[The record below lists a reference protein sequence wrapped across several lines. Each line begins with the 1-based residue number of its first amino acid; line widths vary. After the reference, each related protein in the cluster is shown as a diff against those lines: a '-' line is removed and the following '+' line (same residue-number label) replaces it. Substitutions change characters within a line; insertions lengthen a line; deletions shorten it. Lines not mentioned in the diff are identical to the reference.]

1 MASLRF
7 GISSA
12 FVRFAHRAARGPRV
26 RCFSW
31 ILCAL
36 IAAAPAVARADWKET
51 VALATGA
58 LAGPVI
64 LAGAAITAIQGASAP
79 RELPP
84 DAHPS
89 RHQPPELS
97 LIPTIPS
104 QPAPPEPT
112 AKQRQERAKAEQ
124 QMRLNDTITNVGLAV
139 GAAGVL
145 TSIIAG
151 IAKKK

>member
-1 MASLRF
+1 MRKL
-7 GISSA
+7 
-12 FVRFAHRAARGPRV
+12 
-26 RCFSW
+26 SW
-31 ILCAL
+31 IMAAF
-36 IAAAPAVARADWKET
+36 IVAAPAVARADWKET

-64 LAGAAITAIQGASAP
+64 LAGAAITAIEGASAP

-84 DAHPS
+84 DSHPS
-89 RHQPPELS
+89 RHKPPELS
-97 LIPTIPS
+97 LVPTIPA
-104 QPAPPEPT
+104 QPAPLEPT

-145 TSIIAG
+145 TSIIVG

>member
-1 MASLRF
+1 MRKT
-7 GISSA
+7 
-12 FVRFAHRAARGPRV
+12 
-26 RCFSW
+26 SW
-31 ILCAL
+31 LVCAL

-64 LAGAAITAIQGASAP
+64 LAGAAITAIEGASAP

-84 DAHPS
+84 DSRPS
-89 RHQPPELS
+89 HHQPPELS
-97 LIPTIPS
+97 LVPTIPA
-104 QPAPPEPT
+104 QPEPLAPT

-145 TSIIAG
+145 TSIIVG